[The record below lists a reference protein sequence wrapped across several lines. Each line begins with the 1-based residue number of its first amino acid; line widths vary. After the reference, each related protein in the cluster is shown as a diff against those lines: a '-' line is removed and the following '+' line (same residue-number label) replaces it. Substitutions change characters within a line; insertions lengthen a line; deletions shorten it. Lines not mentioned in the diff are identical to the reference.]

1 MCLVAMLT
9 LHPHLS
15 TAHYSTCYPCLGNA
29 HVHVSNCY
37 LRNKPRF
44 YSPSPFVLY
53 STQVMCICIPL
64 FSRPYVHDSLSSV
77 PEEHSHSSSSHPHSL
92 PLSTRRE
99 KLLAV
104 QMLFKKAYR
113 TAVPEVPQSPMSF
126 ATGLFSRL
134 TASFGSSNSDT
145 QV

>member
-1 MCLVAMLT
+1 
-9 LHPHLS
+9 
-15 TAHYSTCYPCLGNA
+15 
-29 HVHVSNCY
+29 
-37 LRNKPRF
+37 
-44 YSPSPFVLY
+44 
-53 STQVMCICIPL
+53 MCICIPL

-77 PEEHSHSSSSHPHSL
+77 PEEHSHSHSRSSLPHSL

-104 QMLFKKAYR
+104 QTLFKKAYR

-126 ATGLFSRL
+126 AAGLFSRL